1 MEALQQL
8 ADWPVDH
15 VAAAVIAPGR
25 EVAAYGDA
33 DRVFALASV
42 TKLLVAQA
50 VLVAVEEGALDLDT
64 PAGPPGATV
73 AHLLSHA
80 SGLGPSTGSGGANGS
95 GGASGSAGSNGRD
108 AVAEPGTQRIYSS
121 AGYEVLAETV
131 EDATGIAFG
140 DYLREAVC
148 EPLGMTRTSLTGS
161 AGHGASS
168 SVADLTRFAAD
179 LLTPRLLS
187 PRTADRAREVWFPG
201 IDGFTPGYG
210 KFRPNDWGL
219 GPELKGTKNP
229 HWTAPSHSPE
239 TFGHFGQA
247 GTFLWVDPVRK
258 AAAVVLTD
266 RPFGPWAKPLW
277 SETNEGILA
286 DLSA

>member
-15 VAAAVIAPGR
+15 VAAAVIALGR

-80 SGLGPSTGSGGANGS
+80 SGLAFDR
-95 GGASGSAGSNGRD
+95 RD